1 MRNEMTSKAEQA
13 YTILRTRIMDGTFL
27 PGDRLVIDK
36 LGREHGISSVP
47 WRESLRRLEAEGW
60 VDIVPNAGAVVK
72 TYDAF
77 AWARSIRLLSRLEG
91 LATALSAPLLTED
104 DLAHA
109 TDLNRQMGE
118 ALANFD
124 TVQFG
129 RLNRTFHEV
138 LCSRCDDPRLL
149 DLVMSEWARM
159 DVIRRAV
166 HWNAPGRA
174 VGSLREHAALLDL
187 IRGGVEPD
195 LIETAARRHEMNT
208 LEAVLAH
215 DEAATGAASVAG

>member
-1 MRNEMTSKAEQA
+1 MRDEMTSKAEQA
-13 YTILRTRIMDGTFL
+13 YNILRTRIMDGTFL

-109 TDLNRQMGE
+109 TDLNRRMGE

-129 RLNRTFHEV
+129 RLNRVFHET
-138 LCSRCDDPRLL
+138 LCSRCDDARLL

-174 VGSLREHAALLDL
+174 VGSLREHEALLDL
-187 IRGGVEPD
+187 IRGGVDAD

-215 DEAATGAASVAG
+215 DEAETPSAAG

>member
-1 MRNEMTSKAEQA
+1 MASKAEQA

-27 PGDRLVIDK
+27 PGDRLVIDQ

-72 TYDAF
+72 KYDAF

-91 LATALSAPLLTED
+91 LATALSAPLLTAD
-104 DLAHA
+104 DLDQA

-118 ALANFD
+118 ALANYD
-124 TVQFG
+124 TGRFG
-129 RLNRTFHEV
+129 ALNRTFHEV
-138 LCSRCDDPRLL
+138 LCSRCEDSRVL

-159 DVIRRAV
+159 DVIRRSV

-187 IRGGVEPD
+187 IKEGVDPD
-195 LIETAARRHEMNT
+195 LIETAARRH
-208 LEAVLAH
+208 
-215 DEAATGAASVAG
+215 